1 VKDSESEE
9 DELLNLDDS
18 DLELGE
24 EKKEELPEK
33 QIDPDQIQQ
42 PKPLKKKKKKCTLSN
57 HDSKKEEKTLH
68 SLHDPWPKTFH
79 LWQLLLAVL
88 FGRWN
93 SVHGPTVAGKS
104 GTVVH
109 RQALWTRDDRPEEV
123 DVLREDED
131 ETEDR
136 SEDP

>member
-1 VKDSESEE
+1 MIKKEHFIITHFQWFRGKFHFKFRILSYKRRMIIDDEEEQILAYKKDEAKQLALVKDSESEE

-68 SLHDPWPKTFH
+68 SLHDP
-79 LWQLLLAVL
+79 
-88 FGRWN
+88 
-93 SVHGPTVAGKS
+93 
-104 GTVVH
+104 
-109 RQALWTRDDRPEEV
+109 
-123 DVLREDED
+123 
-131 ETEDR
+131 
-136 SEDP
+136 

>member
-1 VKDSESEE
+1 
-9 DELLNLDDS
+9 
-18 DLELGE
+18 
-24 EKKEELPEK
+24 
-33 QIDPDQIQQ
+33 
-42 PKPLKKKKKKCTLSN
+42 
-57 HDSKKEEKTLH
+57 
-68 SLHDPWPKTFH
+68 
-79 LWQLLLAVL
+79 
-88 FGRWN
+88 
-93 SVHGPTVAGKS
+93 VAGKS